1 MEGEKANQIWKGR
14 GRQGARVIE
23 RERGEGRKGIEGGV
37 SNVRE
42 GAAFVNVC
50 GHVSV
55 CGCVRGERRQAWRS
69 SISFQQAVSQKK
81 CP

>member
-1 MEGEKANQIWKGR
+1 M
-14 GRQGARVIE
+14 
-23 RERGEGRKGIEGGV
+23 
-37 SNVRE
+37 RE

-69 SISFQQAVSQKK
+69 SISFQQAVSQEKK
-81 CP
+81 PSNESAR